1 MFRTAAFLLCTLFA
15 APLAARAGSVLVT
28 PPALVSN
35 DSVICVVSFL
45 GDESTTA
52 TATLRDASGGLVS
65 GGEPHAIDPGLSS
78 PATAGPVSGW
88 YYCTFEGLRKGMRGY
103 LVVNEGG
110 QSTLVLPASR

>member
-1 MFRTAAFLLCTLFA
+1 MFRTAALLLCTLCA

-28 PPALVSN
+28 PPALLNN
-35 DSVICVVSFL
+35 DTVVCVVSFL
-45 GDESTTA
+45 GVESTSG
-52 TATLRDASGGLVS
+52 TATLRNSAGALVS
-65 GGEPHAIDPGLSS
+65 GGEPSAIDPGLSS
-78 PATAGPVSGW
+78 LASAGLVSGW